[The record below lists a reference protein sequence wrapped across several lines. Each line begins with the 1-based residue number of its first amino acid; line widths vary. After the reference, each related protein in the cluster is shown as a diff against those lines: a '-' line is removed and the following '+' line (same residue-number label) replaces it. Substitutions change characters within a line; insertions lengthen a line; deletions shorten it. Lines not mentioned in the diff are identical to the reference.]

1 MSDPN
6 EDDLLPEAG
15 RPREAPR
22 FFNPIVDWWREA
34 TGQTDDWHLD
44 MTPGQAVLRRILL
57 WLPVVVLVVLL
68 GGAAG
73 FYVFTGW
80 RAKDL
85 ARKATV
91 SAEQG
96 ELRFALIQVES
107 ARALRPRD
115 PAVLRAYA
123 SVLAASDDRRT
134 LAIWDQLAAAGA
146 LSAEDRVKR
155 AEAAVRFGDDAQ
167 FEAAIKVME
176 AEGLAA
182 EAFAWRGRRAL
193 QQRDFTNAER
203 FFRLAAEQDS
213 AAERRFELARL
224 LAGINTPDSLA
235 EAVQIVDAVAAA
247 ESADEALAF
256 GLTAV
261 PAGPATRL
269 AWAERAFAER
279 RPDNEAL
286 LPAATVLVADRHR
299 SLDEVVRDLQA
310 VFTGAGPVERGLYA
324 RWLLDHQRPS
334 DALIF
339 VRAGE
344 ARSSRG
350 TFLVRAEA
358 LSATEDWREL
368 LNLVEAGSPVSEPVT
383 QLLRARAEKG
393 LGRTAAAERSWARA
407 VRGAVGRN
415 QLPEVMAQVDQ
426 AGRPDIA
433 DKTLLELCAEH
444 GPSEYAL
451 RVARWRFSQR
461 GEPRLRQ
468 QAFKNAL
475 RASPQS
481 PSVRDLERLE
491 RLMNGEPVDS
501 AETAAALEV
510 ESSNIDLR
518 LTHALALMREGR
530 AAEAR
535 KVLEPCEAIRHQ
547 LQPGQKAVVVAVLA
561 ATGSRQEAI
570 ALARTIRSNHLTD
583 PEYRLVYEQ
592 TLAEQATIA
601 VPGVE

>member
-1 MSDPN
+1 MSDPE
-6 EDDLLPEAG
+6 EDDLPLEGG
-15 RPREAPR
+15 RPPEAPR
-22 FFNPIVDWWREA
+22 FYNPIVDWWREA
-34 TGQTDDWHLD
+34 TGQTDEWHLD
-44 MTPGQAVLRRILL
+44 MTPGQAIWRRILL
-57 WLPVVVLVVLL
+57 WLPVVVLVLLL

-73 FYVFTGW
+73 FYAFTGW
-80 RAKDL
+80 RAQDL
-85 ARKATV
+85 ARKATT

-96 ELRFALIQVES
+96 ELRFALIQAES
-107 ARALRPRD
+107 ARGLRPRD

-123 SVLAASDDRRT
+123 SVLAAADDRRT
-134 LAIWDQLAAAGA
+134 LAIWDQLAAAGP
-146 LSAEDRVKR
+146 LSAEDRMKR
-155 AEAAVRFGDDAQ
+155 AEAAVRFGNDAQ

-176 AEGLAA
+176 DEGLAA
-182 EAFAWRGRRAL
+182 ESFVWRGRRAL
-193 QQRDFTNAER
+193 QQKDFTNAER
-203 FFRLAAEQDS
+203 FFRRAAEQDP
-213 AAERRFELARL
+213 APERRFELARL

-235 EAVQIVDAVAAA
+235 EAVQIVDAVAAGD
-247 ESADEALAF
+247 SADEALAF

-279 RPDNEAL
+279 RPGNQAL

-299 SLDEVVRDLQA
+299 SVDEVVRELQL

-324 RWLLDHQRPS
+324 RWLLDHQRPA

-339 VRAGE
+339 VRAAE
-344 ARSSRG
+344 ARGSRG

-358 LSATEDWREL
+358 LSATEDWRGL
-368 LNLVEAGSPVSEPVT
+368 LSLVEAGSPVSESVT
-383 QLLRARAEKG
+383 QLLRARAETG

-426 AGRPDIA
+426 AGRSDIA

-461 GEPRLRQ
+461 GEPRLRH
-468 QAFKNAL
+468 QAFRNAL

-481 PSVRDLERLE
+481 PSVQDLARLE
-491 RLMNGEPVDS
+491 RLMNGERVDS
-501 AETAAALEV
+501 AETEAVLASEP
-510 ESSNIDLR
+510 SNLDFR
-518 LTHALALMREGR
+518 LTHALALLRDGR

-547 LQPGQKAVVVAVLA
+547 LQSGQKAVVVAVLA

-583 PEYRLVYEQ
+583 PEYRLVYQQ
-592 TLAEQATIA
+592 TLADLPTIA
-601 VPGVE
+601 SPGEE